1 MVNIETIIELYKTE
15 VNRTIAE
22 SLKEN
27 GLSEEESK
35 EILSELNERLTDY
48 ETVLDIPYAIVVL
61 LQEMYDQNDY
71 KEVLK
76 KIEDKKDSKSV
87 ELSSFEKRQFTY
99 AMLDYLECRGLLP
112 LFVRLWGKLDD
123 IKG

>member
-1 MVNIETIIELYKTE
+1 MVSMETIIDLYKKE
-15 VNRTIAE
+15 VNKTIEE
-22 SLKEN
+22 SLLEN
-27 GLSEEESK
+27 GLSESESK
-35 EILSELNERLTDY
+35 EILDIMKARLTNY
-48 ETVLDIPYAIVVL
+48 EATLDIPYAVVVL

-76 KIEDKKDSKSV
+76 KMEDRKGIKLV
-87 ELSSFEKRQFTY
+87 ELSSFEKRQFAY

-112 LFVRLWGKLDD
+112 LFVRLWGALDD